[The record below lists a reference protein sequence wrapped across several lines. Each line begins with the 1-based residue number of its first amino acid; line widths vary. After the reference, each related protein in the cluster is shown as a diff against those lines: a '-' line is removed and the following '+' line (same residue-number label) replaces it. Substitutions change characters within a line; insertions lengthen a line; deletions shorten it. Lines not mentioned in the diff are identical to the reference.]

1 MNNGSDELFDPRIA
15 EWLEDG
21 PDRAPSLVLATLDN
35 ALPSIPQ
42 RHSWRVFWRSP
53 SMSLPKLIGIAAA
66 AALVVVVGLGAI
78 GLLTGRGLFLGG
90 NAATPSPL
98 VTQSPQP
105 LPTAAP
111 TTAAPTTAVAT
122 VAATSVATPI
132 PTSTPAATPA
142 TLSAADVGRG

>member
-1 MNNGSDELFDPRIA
+1 MKHVSPQDETFDPRIA

-78 GLLTGRGLFLGG
+78 GLFTGRNLFFGG
-90 NAATPSPL
+90 NAATPSP
-98 VTQSPQP
+98 TSTAAAQPSQSPHP
-105 LPTAAP
+105 A
-111 TTAAPTTAVAT
+111 TTA
-122 VAATSVATPI
+122 
-132 PTSTPAATPA
+132 
-142 TLSAADVGRG
+142 